1 MGTKKHF
8 NILTF
13 TENGIEIIIVTAKT
27 SFIIHITGNDEAKWP
42 IYSKNPKKKWKCK
55 SKDLSI
61 GLHLLI
67 HSLLSAW
74 LKTFVNPKKKTV
86 WSFYHTSLK
95 KGVGEEY
102 QLLSNLL
109 YN

>member
-13 TENGIEIIIVTAKT
+13 TDNGIETIFVTAKT
-27 SFIIHITGNDEAKWP
+27 SFIKLCNLKHTYNWKSYGQVANLFEKTK
-42 IYSKNPKKKWKCK
+42 KNWKCK

-67 HSLLSAW
+67 HSLLSAR
-74 LKTFVNPKKKTV
+74 LKTFVNPKKKNRV
-86 WSFYHTSLK
+86 EFLPY
-95 KGVGEEY
+95 
-102 QLLSNLL
+102 
-109 YN
+109 